1 MKLAISSGLR
11 WLMAFT
17 KAWAIEADTIS
28 IILAEAAPG
37 TSDDFE
43 DHHGICHLTTLDSRL
58 FPDGEPTPLRGRVA
72 RRPRVPRSRTAEGA
86 RQRIPL
92 HSPGTVR
99 GCGCLTGSSNRASR

>member
-28 IILAEAAPG
+28 IILYWQKQRRV

-86 RQRIPL
+86 RHAFHYTPREQFEAA
-92 HSPGTVR
+92 V
-99 GCGCLTGSSNRASR
+99 ASLDRQ